1 MKTKSIFH
9 PTTAITV
16 FAAATGLLLVS
27 SARAQY
33 VTGDPYLDNLT
44 IPPPTP
50 GAVYSDWTASDLSDG
65 PTGLTVALS
74 SGGGFGSM
82 YYVIP
87 DAQVQYPINTAD
99 TEAIL
104 TLTFN
109 SASGGVPPNWIG
121 VYYSFSDNAG
131 ETADLGGYGG
141 SGNPGNP
148 ANWVWNGDMLTITS
162 AIPAA
167 QIAAINAA
175 GGDAVYTFNLGIDSS
190 PLPSPSA
197 YSVTFNSL
205 ELAPAPEPATLAL
218 VGLGLAGF
226 GAFRRQK
233 NK

>member
-1 MKTKSIFH
+1 MKTKSPFH
-9 PTTAITV
+9 QTTAITV
-16 FAAATGLLLVS
+16 LAAATGLMLVS
-27 SARAQY
+27 SAHAQY
-33 VTGDPYLDNLT
+33 VTGDQYLDNLT
-44 IPPPTP
+44 IPPPSP
-50 GAVYSDWTASDLSDG
+50 GAIYSDWAASDLSDG
-65 PTGLTVALS
+65 ASGLTVQLA

-87 DAQVQYPINTAD
+87 GAQVQYPINTAD
-99 TEAIL
+99 TEAAL

-121 VYYSFSDNAG
+121 VYFTFSDNGG
-131 ETADLGGYGG
+131 ETANLGGYGG

-148 ANWVWNGDMLTITS
+148 ANWAWNGDQLTITS
-162 AIPAA
+162 ALPAA

-190 PLPSPSA
+190 PLPAPSA

-205 ELAPAPEPATLAL
+205 ELEAVPEPTSLAL
-218 VGLGLAGF
+218 VGLGLAGLA
-226 GAFRRQK
+226 AFRRGK